1 MKTEVLKGQGKD
13 TLIAWLQQILLEAC
27 YVKLN
32 GGQMVTSNDATV
44 EPTAYYFNR
53 ECIYLLVPRG
63 NLATVYSCFL
73 VINKSIPIVAWNK
86 QQESGLQTETFIM
99 LLHKL
104 GFHLAADVGRLF
116 PRIPHFWSAE
126 HIVQVINKLGPI
138 RNRDRLKMNL
148 AVLDCSDSGQYS
160 FIVTSDEVVS
170 LKTIICVTALYS

>member
-1 MKTEVLKGQGKD
+1 M
-13 TLIAWLQQILLEAC
+13 
-27 YVKLN
+27 
-32 GGQMVTSNDATV
+32 
-44 EPTAYYFNR
+44 
-53 ECIYLLVPRG
+53 
-63 NLATVYSCFL
+63 
-73 VINKSIPIVAWNK
+73 AWNK

-160 FIVTSDEVVS
+160 FIVTSYEVVS